1 MLLTFWHCKAFPVLF
16 RSLQQHTRR
25 GVKAFV
31 RRQKFRWFQI
41 AAAVGAGLAVLLL
54 LEALLTYRYSATR
67 LARAEGVLRAV
78 EEVSALEHQL
88 RRDHVD
94 TVNRLQQI
102 LGQIVYDRSDEIA
115 WMSVIDAN
123 GQVQASS
130 GRPEPSRVFAPD
142 RIRAVLESHENSSVV
157 RDMPQGQLLIALL
170 PIKQQFP
177 PQSNSGATRDWRV
190 LEIAIYLRGPQ
201 GILHPLHRNLLITA
215 LASLVLLTAMIIF
228 LFRLKAYVRGR
239 MLENQLQL
247 ARTVQRQLLPEPTRG
262 DGFEFAGECVP
273 ADMVGGDLYDVFR
286 TGGGEIALVLA
297 DVSGKG
303 LPAALRMG
311 VVHGA
316 IRALSHAR
324 KKESVAHM
332 AATLNELLRQET
344 SHEFVTLFWGF
355 YNPKTHDLEYVN
367 AGHLP
372 PLLVVSRSAELRR
385 LEAGG
390 PVLGMLAGALYQDER
405 VTLTGEE
412 TLIAY
417 SDGLIEAM
425 GPEGEEFGE
434 SRVLS
439 GIRASIG
446 KSPNEILRHILNE
459 AVKFIENGG
468 FHDDL
473 TIFVAKLMGN
483 LPE

>member
-1 MLLTFWHCKAFPVLF
+1 MK
-16 RSLQQHTRR
+16 
-25 GVKAFV
+25 
-31 RRQKFRWFQI
+31 RQKFLWFQI
-41 AAAVGAGLAVLLL
+41 AAAVGTGLAVLLL
-54 LEALLTYRYSATR
+54 LEAFLTYRYSVTR
-67 LARAEGVLRAV
+67 LARAEGLLRAV

-94 TVNRLQQI
+94 TVNRLQQV
-102 LGQIVYDRSDEIA
+102 LGQIVDDRSDEIA
-115 WMSVIDAN
+115 WMSMIDAS

-130 GRPEPSRVFAPD
+130 GRSEPSPVVAPGQ
-142 RIRAVLESHENSSVV
+142 IHAVLERGENSSVV
-157 RDMPQGQLLIALL
+157 RDTAQGQLLIALL
-170 PIKQQFP
+170 PIKQQFQ
-177 PQSNSGATRDWRV
+177 PQSNSGAPSDWRM

-201 GILHPLHRNLLITA
+201 GVLHPLHRGLLITA

-247 ARTVQRQLLPEPTRG
+247 ARTVQRQLLPKPTRG
-262 DGFEFAGECVP
+262 DGFEFAGQCVP

-286 TGGGEIALVLA
+286 TAGEEIALVLA

-316 IRALSHAR
+316 IRALSGAR
-324 KKESVAHM
+324 RGERVAQM
-332 AATLNELLRQET
+332 AATLNEILREET

-355 YNPKTHDLEYVN
+355 YNPKTHALEYVN

-372 PLLVVSRSAELRR
+372 PLLVVSGSAELRR

-390 PVLGMLAGALYQDER
+390 PVLGLLAGALYQDER
-405 VTLTGEE
+405 ITLNGEE

-417 SDGLIEAM
+417 SDGLIEAL
-425 GPEGEEFGE
+425 GPDGEEFGE

-439 GIRASIG
+439 GVRASIG
-446 KSPNEILRHILNE
+446 ESPTEVLRHLLGD
-459 AVKFIENGG
+459 VMKFVENGE
-468 FHDDL
+468 FHDAL
-473 TIFVAKLMGN
+473 TIFVAKLAGS
-483 LPE
+483 LPDVDARN